1 MGVVES
7 SLGSF
12 NFPAQ
17 TTLLSQSM
25 THGAFFALVLSLL
38 GHHLLY
44 PTSLRQPAFIFAF
57 GKGQI
62 NLLAGSPSSYNQLLC
77 SRNGTGSRDKGH
89 IFLNYILKFSHANRQ
104 FIGHLTLTWDI

>member
-1 MGVVES
+1 MDVVES

-12 NFPAQ
+12 NFSAQ

-25 THGAFFALVLSLL
+25 THSAFFALVLSLL

-44 PTSLRQPAFIFAF
+44 PTSLRQPALIFAF

-62 NLLAGSPSSYNQLLC
+62 NLLALDLPLHITSFYVPEMEQVV
-77 SRNGTGSRDKGH
+77 GTKTT
-89 IFLNYILKFSHANRQ
+89 FS
-104 FIGHLTLTWDI
+104 